1 MKDILGLWVFNLR
14 GEEVRTERRR
24 QLFIAKAYSCSGG
37 STHFITTQ
45 TAPPGKIASD
55 PVSGLGVM
63 GDREGDVWLADF
75 GATYSYDW

>member
-1 MKDILGLWVFNLR
+1 MACGCSICA
-14 GEEVRTERRR
+14 VRRCVRSVDV